1 MITIGICDD
10 EAGMLEELAEKINYF
25 FLREQV
31 KIKVVLFS
39 GGRELLLY
47 NKHLDVIFLDIQMD
61 GPDGMVTARSL
72 RNQGYKGFLIFVTV
86 LEELVFDAF
95 SVEAYDYLVK
105 PLGDSRFELV
115 MKRLKKSL
123 RHMEESNLLIQ
134 KGHES
139 IIIPFDDIIY
149 CEVINRKIYLHITG
163 CKTIDYYDRLEKLEQ
178 KLDNRFFK
186 CHRSYLINLKYVR
199 SLKNG
204 QACLTTNDII
214 PVSRLRAEELSRAL
228 LQYMKEWRY
237 GK

>member
-10 EAGMLEELAEKINYF
+10 EAGMLAELAEKINNF
-25 FLREQV
+25 FLRERV
-31 KIKVVLFS
+31 NIKMVLFS

-61 GPDGMVTARSL
+61 GPDGMETAKSL

-105 PLGDSRFELV
+105 PLEESRFELV

-123 RHMEESNLLIQ
+123 RHVEESNLLIQ

-139 IIIPFDDIIY
+139 TIIPFDDIIY

-163 CKTIDYYDRLEKLEQ
+163 GKIIDYYDRLEKLEQ

-204 QACLTTNDII
+204 QVCLTTNDNI
-214 PVSRLRAEELSRAL
+214 PVSRLRVDELSRAL